1 MRWQT
6 RGACR
11 DTDPELFFPPDDG
24 QGLADTEGVQV
35 QVAAARQVCRFC
47 PVQRE
52 CLAWALDSGQDHGI
66 WAATTPG
73 ERRVMRYLRAHGVP
87 DPVADA
93 EPMCPACSLL
103 FPMPAVDGS
112 LCPACTERGAA

>member
-1 MRWQT
+1 MGWQT

-11 DTDPELFFPPDDG
+11 DKDPELFFPPDEG
-24 QGLADTEGVQV
+24 QGLDEAAAVQE
-35 QVAAARQVCRFC
+35 QVAAARQVCRLC

-73 ERRVMRYLRAHGVP
+73 ERRLMRRLRMAGVP

-112 LCPACTERGAA
+112 LCPACVEWGAA